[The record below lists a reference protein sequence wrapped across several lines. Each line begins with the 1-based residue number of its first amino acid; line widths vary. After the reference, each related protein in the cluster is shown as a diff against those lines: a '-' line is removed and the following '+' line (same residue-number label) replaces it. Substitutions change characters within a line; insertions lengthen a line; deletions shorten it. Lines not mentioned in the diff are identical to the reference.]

1 MIKYTVLIFD
11 YGHVNATHIISAKDD
26 EDAVQEAKSFLQGN
40 DIEVW
45 QDRRFVRRLKPQ
57 EPGA

>member
-1 MIKYTVLIFD
+1 MIGYTVLVFD
-11 YGHVNATHIISAKDD
+11 YGHVNATHTIAAKDD
-26 EDAVQEAKSFLQGN
+26 EDAVQKAKKFLQGN

-57 EPGA
+57 EPGG